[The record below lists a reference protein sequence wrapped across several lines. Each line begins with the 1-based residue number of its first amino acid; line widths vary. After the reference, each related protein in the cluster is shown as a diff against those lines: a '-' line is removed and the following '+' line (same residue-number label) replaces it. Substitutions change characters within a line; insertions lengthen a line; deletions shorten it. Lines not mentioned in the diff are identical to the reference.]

1 MWRLFLSRKIETRN
15 GRGQAAHQQAM
26 GSAEAACTGLLLL
39 PPAQAVAREAARA
52 LLRTR
57 FGKKER
63 ELDEAEARLR
73 DPSARAAA
81 PELGGAGALP

>member
-39 PPAQAVAREAARA
+39 PPAQAVA
-52 LLRTR
+52 
-57 FGKKER
+57 
-63 ELDEAEARLR
+63 
-73 DPSARAAA
+73 
-81 PELGGAGALP
+81 